1 MPGVFDGPYE
11 LFFKMADLSER
22 PHVHVRGVRQ
32 KRQVLDRPD
41 RMFPTRPFLGS
52 GTKRDRTRDQ
62 AQPGRS
68 TQNLGGRDEETM
80 IQKLMIRKPDD
91 ADDWFVFVPVY
102 IPDFDDVRRYAHE
115 LHSKR
120 QPYKGEYKGWPVVYQ
135 PADKETPA
143 EEWMIQFP
151 ASCQIGVW
159 PLWAI
164 NFDWEEGDD
173 QPPCVHKTT
182 DNLVIDGKLPV
193 PKTVDELLAE
203 ITQARERLG
212 LV

>member
-1 MPGVFDGPYE
+1 
-11 LFFKMADLSER
+11 
-22 PHVHVRGVRQ
+22 
-32 KRQVLDRPD
+32 
-41 RMFPTRPFLGS
+41 
-52 GTKRDRTRDQ
+52 
-62 AQPGRS
+62 
-68 TQNLGGRDEETM
+68 M

-173 QPPCVHKTT
+173 QPPCVHQTT